1 MKTKMLTK
9 AAVAKKWYLIDANG
23 LVLGRLASQ
32 VANILRGKDKPS
44 YTPNA
49 DTGDYV
55 IVINAD
61 KIVLTGNKLEQKY
74 HFTHTAYTGNY
85 KQVQY
90 KKLMAENSPEALRLA
105 VKGMMPKNNL
115 SRQMMKKL
123 FIYKDENYVQT
134 AQKPEKLV
142 LKEIVK

>member
-1 MKTKMLTK
+1 MLTK
-9 AAVAKKWYLIDANG
+9 ADVAKKWYLIDANG
-23 LVLGRLASQ
+23 LVLGRLATQ

-44 YTPNA
+44 FTPNA

-55 IVINAD
+55 IVINSD

>member
-9 AAVAKKWYLIDANG
+9 ADVAKKWYLIDANG

-44 YTPNA
+44 YTPKA

-90 KKLMAENSPEALRLA
+90 KKLMEENSPEALRLA

>member
-1 MKTKMLTK
+1 MNTYMPVPEK
-9 AAVAKKWYLIDANG
+9 VERKWYVVDAEG
-23 LVLGRLASQ
+23 KTLGRLCSEIAK
-32 VANILRGKDKPS
+32 VLRGKNKPIF
-44 YTPNA
+44 TPHA

-115 SRQMMKKL
+115 ARQMMKKL

>member
-1 MKTKMLTK
+1 MKSKMLTK
-9 AAVAKKWYLIDANG
+9 ADVAKKWYLIDANG
-23 LVLGRLASQ
+23 LVLGRLATQ

-44 YTPNA
+44 FTPNA

-55 IVINAD
+55 IVINSD

>member
-9 AAVAKKWYLIDANG
+9 ADVAKKWYLIDANG
-23 LVLGRLASQ
+23 LVLGRLATQ

-44 YTPNA
+44 FTPNA

-55 IVINAD
+55 IVINSD

-115 SRQMMKKL
+115 SREMLKKL
-123 FIYKDENYVQT
+123 FIYKDENYAQT

>member
-9 AAVAKKWYLIDANG
+9 ADVAKKWYLIDANG

-90 KKLMAENSPEALRLA
+90 KKLMEENSPEALRLA

>member
-9 AAVAKKWYLIDANG
+9 ADVEKKWYLIDANG

-32 VANILRGKDKPS
+32 IANILRGKDKPS
-44 YTPNA
+44 FTPNA

-55 IVINAD
+55 VVINSD

-74 HFTHTAYTGNY
+74 HFKHTAYTGNY
-85 KQVQY
+85 TQTQY
-90 KKLMAENSPEALRLA
+90 KKLMEENSPEALRLA

-115 SRQMMKKL
+115 SRAMMKKL
-123 FIYKDENYVQT
+123 FIYKDENHAQT